1 MPPELKTKDI
11 LDVEIA
17 KTGTFNASTGRVTF
31 TRKDFD
37 DMQAASREL
46 QGKVDFPLKLGHNE
60 GQELIQEDG
69 LPAAGW
75 IENVRREG
83 DLLMADF
90 MRVPLQIADLMKAGA
105 FRKRSIEAFRNVE
118 FAGKRFP
125 MVLTGTALL
134 GEDLPA
140 VDSLDDIEALYQ
152 AAKLE
157 LPVQDAEATM
167 VLMATQVEAANPDS
181 ETVADIIREL
191 NALVGRA
198 ESLIKNRKGAP
209 QLRSLVKTVT
219 DELKQVT
226 KTSKGDADMEL
237 SREAVIKALGLAEDV
252 TDEDMEAAIKELQE
266 TQAAKKKDQEEAD
279 RKAKAEASQDPR
291 VKELEDTVAQQA
303 ADILTLQNDKAK
315 EEATEAADAAIRA
328 GRFVPGVR
336 EQLIQLALTN
346 GEEFRKLV
354 TNTPANAILATGV
367 VVGGDGDDS
376 PDLGKYE
383 PSTDQLVFL
392 SQTGVSKEEYIL
404 QAIEDSGDKVAEPVM
419 AKLRE
424 TVKASRVPAG
434 S

>member
-1 MPPELKTKDI
+1 MPLKTKDI

-17 KTGTFNASTGRVTF
+17 KTGTFNASTGKVTF
-31 TRKDFD
+31 TRKDFN
-37 DMQAASREL
+37 DMEAASKEL
-46 QGKVDFPLKLGHNE
+46 LGKVAFPLKLGHNE
-60 GQELIQEDG
+60 GQELVQEDG

-83 DLLMADF
+83 DLLKADF
-90 MRVPLQIADLMKAGA
+90 MRVPLQIAELMKAGA

-157 LPVQDAEATM
+157 LPVQDQDTEATL
-167 VLMATQVEAANPDS
+167 VLMTVGVDATGGGDNPDT
-181 ETVADIIREL
+181 ETVAEIIREL
-191 NALVGRA
+191 QALVGRA

-219 DELKQVT
+219 NELRQVT
-226 KTSKGDADMEL
+226 KTTIGDGDMEL
-237 SREAVIKALGLAEDV
+237 SREQIVKMLGLADDV
-252 TDEDMEAAIKELQE
+252 TDDDMEAAIKELQE

-279 RKAKAEASQDPR
+279 RKAKAEANMDPAI
-291 VKELEDTVAQQA
+291 KELQDENAKQA
-303 ADILTLQNDKAK
+303 AQILTLENDKAK
-315 EEATEAADAAIRA
+315 EDATVAADAAIKA

-336 EQLIQLALTN
+336 DQLVQLALTN
-346 GEEFRKLV
+346 GEEFKKLV
-354 TNTPANAILATGV
+354 DNTPVNAILATGAV
-367 VVGGDGDDS
+367 IGGDGDDA
-376 PDLGKYE
+376 PDLSEFE
-383 PSTDQLVFL
+383 PSANQVVFL
-392 SQTGVSKEEYIL
+392 EQTGVSREEYIL
-404 QAIEDSGDKVAEPVM
+404 QRIDETGAKVAGPVM

-424 TVKASRVPAG
+424 TVKASRG
-434 S
+434 